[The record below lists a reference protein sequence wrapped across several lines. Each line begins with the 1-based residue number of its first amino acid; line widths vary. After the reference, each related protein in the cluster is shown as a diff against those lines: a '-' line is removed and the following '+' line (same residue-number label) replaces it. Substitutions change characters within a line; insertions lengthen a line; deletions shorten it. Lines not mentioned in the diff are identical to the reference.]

1 MWLLVIAWT
10 LWPANTT
17 KAQTL
22 SAHSGLLAGRY
33 AGKCDNANARAALA
47 ARYPVFQRNG
57 TDYIRAS
64 IEVGENPDWDALR
77 NLGVSLRPHAG
88 NFYGAVVPLAS
99 LPSLNDVAGIVG
111 VHVDEYVHPVLDS
124 SRKAVGAEK
133 VWAGEKMT
141 AAFTGRG
148 VLVGI
153 VDGGYDYTHPIF
165 KDSLGRLRILR
176 VWEHKNDAGPRPN
189 GFDYGTEIVGENE
202 ILDKGYD
209 DETSHGVHVA
219 GIAAGSGYGTNGQ
232 YAGVAP
238 HADFMLVSTNFTAQ
252 SIIDGIKYIFDYANN
267 EGLAAVV
274 NLSIGGQ
281 YGPHDGTSP
290 FDRTTE
296 QMIRPRRILV
306 GAAGNSGWGP
316 THFEHAFTANQS
328 DTIRTFV
335 TFHSGADG
343 GGWTYIDSYG
353 DPEKAFQLD
362 FDVYNKETGQK
373 VRSWSY
379 FASTLNYEYI
389 EPYIVVPGTVDTFH
403 IAMQSVI
410 FPVNHNRR
418 PEILLQVTNP
428 NLEKYQMALVY
439 VSSTPQTIHAWAN
452 GQQFFDHIGGNAL
465 PGFKNGNNRHTIN
478 EIGGTGKKILTAG
491 AYTSKNRYVNLYGNE
506 VAIDASV
513 FTQVGDLAPFS
524 SRGPT
529 LDGRIKPD
537 VSAPGSNVVSAV
549 NSFGSVDST
558 ISTFRH
564 PEGWAYS
571 AFWGTS
577 MAAPHLTGVVALMLE
592 AMPAIHP
599 DTLKHLLVT
608 TAVKDLFTGAI
619 PNGSPDWGW
628 GKINAWNLLR
638 SRFGVADTVPTD
650 TVPTDTVPTDTT
662 DTLSR
667 LQSVRSVVRAFPNP
681 VRETLNVVLP
691 PGVYGHVRVRWR
703 DVRGTSVRQAVVAT
717 DNNTL
722 RLDAR
727 GLAPGL
733 YALELTWSERLFWA
747 KVMVD
752 N

>member
-1 MWLLVIAWT
+1 MWILIILWT
-10 LWPANTT
+10 LFLAPMA

-22 SAHSGLLAGRY
+22 SAHSGLLAGRF
-33 AGKCDNANARAALA
+33 AGKCDNANVRAALA
-47 ARYPVFQRNG
+47 ARYPVFQRDG
-57 TDYIRAS
+57 AEHIRAS
-64 IEVGENPDWDALR
+64 IEVGENPDWSALR
-77 NLGVSLRPHAG
+77 GLGVSLRPHVG

-99 LPSLNDVAGIVG
+99 LAALNNVAGVVG
-111 VHVDEYVHPVLDS
+111 VHVDEFAHPVLDS
-124 SRKAVGAEK
+124 SRKQLGVEK

-141 AAFTGRG
+141 AGFTGRG

-176 VWEHKNDAGPRPN
+176 VWEHKNNDGPQPE
-189 GFDYGTEIVGENE
+189 GFDYGTEIVGEQALLE
-202 ILDKGYD
+202 KRYD

-219 GIAAGSGYGTNGQ
+219 GIAAGSGYGTDGR

-238 HADFMLVSTNFTAQ
+238 HADLMLVSTNFTFQ
-252 SIIDGIKYIFDYANN
+252 SILDGIKYIFDYANS
-267 EGLAAVV
+267 EGLATVV

-296 QMIRPRRILV
+296 QMIRPRRVLV

-316 THFEHAFTANQS
+316 THFEHTFATAS
-328 DTIRTFV
+328 PDTVRTFV
-335 TFHSGADG
+335 SFRGGENG

-353 DPEKAFQLD
+353 DPEKAFKLD
-362 FDVYNKETGQK
+362 FEIYDKQTGQK
-373 VRSWSY
+373 VRSWNY
-379 FASTLNYEYI
+379 FASTLTYEYI
-389 EPYIVVPGTVDTFH
+389 EPFIVVPGTDDTFH

-410 FPVNHNRR
+410 FPINNNRR
-418 PEILLQVTNP
+418 PQILLQVTNP

-439 VSSTPQTIHAWAN
+439 VSATPQTIHAWA
-452 GQQFFDHIGGNAL
+452 GGEQFFDHVSGNAL

-478 EIGGTGKKILTAG
+478 EVGGTGKKILTAG
-491 AYTSKNRYVNLYGNE
+491 AYTSRNRYVNLYGNE
-506 VAIDASV
+506 VTIDGSI
-513 FTQVGDLAPFS
+513 FTEVGDLAPFS

-537 VSAPGSNVVSAV
+537 VSTPGSNVASAV
-549 NSFGSVDST
+549 NSFGGVDST

-592 AMPAIHP
+592 AMPGVHP

-608 TAVKDLFTGAI
+608 SAVKDLFTGAI

-628 GKINAWNLLR
+628 GKLSAWNLLR
-638 SRFGVADTVPTD
+638 TRFGVADTVPND
-650 TVPTDTVPTDTT
+650 TVPNDTIPNDTI

-667 LQSVRSVVRAFPNP
+667 IQRVHSLIHTFPNP
-681 VRETLNVVLP
+681 VREALNVVLP
-691 PGVYGHVRVRWR
+691 PEVYGDVRVRWR
-703 DVRGTSVRQAVVAT
+703 DSHGACVRQTVVTAEK
-717 DNNTL
+717 NTI

-727 GLAPGL
+727 DLAPGL
-733 YALELTWSERLFWA
+733 YVVELDFGGQWYWA
-747 KVMVD
+747 KITVQK
-752 N
+752 